1 MSRLPK
7 HLRGS
12 AIDESGLMGIV
23 RESWLGVKLFV
34 FIAMCVFFSCV
45 AVNFITTGRLIG

>member
-12 AIDESGLMGIV
+12 VIDESGLMGIV
-23 RESWLGVKLFV
+23 RESWLAIKLFV

-45 AVNFITTGRLIG
+45 AVKLITTGKMF